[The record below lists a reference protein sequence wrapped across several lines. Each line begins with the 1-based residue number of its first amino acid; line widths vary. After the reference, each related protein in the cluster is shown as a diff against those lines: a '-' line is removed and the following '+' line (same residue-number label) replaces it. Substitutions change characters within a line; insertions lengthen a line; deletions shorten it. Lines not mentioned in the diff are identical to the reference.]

1 VAKNNHPGPERSRVR
16 IVFIEGDLAPG
27 DLKEITQA
35 LTNAV
40 RPTPAAPRV
49 FSPPR
54 IASPSLAA
62 DTAELSEE
70 VAEQVFDD
78 DEDRESSSTNPQTKR
93 PSKPRKYRS
102 PEAVDLDFK
111 SGSIPWAQFASQKG
125 PESHRARYL
134 VACAWL
140 AEHAGIKTATA
151 NHVFTCYKGAG
162 WTFDIQDP
170 TVTFRQLKGE
180 QLGVVSKGS
189 FTINHLGIA
198 EVEKLKAS

>member
-1 VAKNNHPGPERSRVR
+1 MAKHNQPSSERSRVR

-40 RPTPAAPRV
+40 RPTPISARVIPAPRIV
-49 FSPPR
+49 
-54 IASPSLAA
+54 SPSVSA
-62 DTAELSEE
+62 DAPEPFE
-70 VAEQVFDD
+70 VVDSD
-78 DEDRESSSTNPQTKR
+78 GLDEKADEESSTLNIHSKR
-93 PSKPRKYRS
+93 PTKPRKYRS
-102 PEAVDLDFK
+102 PEAVDIDFK
-111 SGSIPWAQFASQKG
+111 SGTIPWAEFAQRKG

-140 AEHAGIKTATA
+140 HEHASVKTATA

-170 TVTFRQLKGE
+170 TVTFRQLKSE
-180 QLGVVSKGS
+180 QLGAVSKGS

-198 EVEKLKAS
+198 EVEKMKAS